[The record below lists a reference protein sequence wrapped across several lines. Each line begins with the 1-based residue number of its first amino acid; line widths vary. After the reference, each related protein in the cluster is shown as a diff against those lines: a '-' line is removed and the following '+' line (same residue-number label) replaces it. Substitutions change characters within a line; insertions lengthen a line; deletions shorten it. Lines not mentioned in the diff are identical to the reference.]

1 MSRQVE
7 ELIQVLLKNQATF
20 GTAESSLVA
29 ADVAEVE
36 AGAMISIDPRVKEIA
51 LVGAGFTQNKSII
64 GPRECGITLNYPFRT
79 DGAETGSPG
88 QIGAALK
95 SCGMLETAS
104 DQDTDTTDDRFVYTP
119 TSKQSEYT
127 DSTIWGHSGN
137 LDSSASMIYKAQ
149 NVMFNGKIVLDFDN
163 AYASLQLDGKGLLTS
178 IPALGTQASVTPS
191 TAPTPALIDA
201 TISFFSD
208 SDYIPINIEFDF
220 GQDIVVTLKPD
231 ASDASGL
238 GVVLIAKRKMTW
250 NAKFYH
256 DSGVNPYTP
265 LFAGTTG
272 TISTAWGALPNLFT
286 VSTTKAQITS
296 LSHSDQD
303 GITTYDASGILID
316 NDLTVQIDTEE
327 T

>member
-20 GTAESSLVA
+20 GTVEGSLVA

-36 AGAMISIDPRVKEIA
+36 AGATISIDPRVKDVS

-64 GPRECGITLNYPFRT
+64 GPRECGITMNYPFRT
-79 DGAETGSPG
+79 EGAETGSSG
-88 QIGAALK
+88 QIGKALK
-95 SCGMLETAS
+95 SCGMLETAT
-104 DQDTDTTDDRFVYTP
+104 DEDTDTTDDRFIYTP

-137 LDSSASMIYKAQ
+137 LDASESMIYKVQ
-149 NVMFNGKIVLDFDN
+149 NAMFNGKIVLDFDN

-178 IPALGTQASVTPS
+178 VPALGTQATVTPS

-201 TISFFSD
+201 TINIFGD
-208 SDYIPINIEFDF
+208 SDYIPVSIEFDF
-220 GQDIVVTLKPD
+220 GQDIVVTLDPTV
-231 ASDASGL
+231 APGL
-238 GVVLIAKRKMTW
+238 GIALIAKRKMTW

-272 TISTAWGALPNLFT
+272 TISTAWGTLPNLFT
-286 VSTTKAQITS
+286 VTTTKAQITN

-303 GITTYDASGILID
+303 GITTYDASGILVD
-316 NDLTVQIDTEE
+316 NDFAVQIDTEE